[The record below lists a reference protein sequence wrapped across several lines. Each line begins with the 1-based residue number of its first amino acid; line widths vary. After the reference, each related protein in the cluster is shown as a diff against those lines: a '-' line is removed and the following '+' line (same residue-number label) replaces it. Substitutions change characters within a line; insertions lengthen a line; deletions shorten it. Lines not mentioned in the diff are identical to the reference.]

1 MTYDGVAVLER
12 FAGRAGIGYKLLSD
26 RGSKIIE
33 AFDLLDPGPSKS
45 TPWYGIA
52 SPMILAIDAD
62 GIVRQ
67 RFSTEGYRDRP
78 DVGAVLEA
86 IRSRA
91 GS

>member
-12 FAGRAGIGYKLLSD
+12 FAGRVGIGYKLLSD

-67 RFSTEGYRDRP
+67 RFSTQGYRDRP

>member
-52 SPMILAIDAD
+52 SPMILAMDAD

-67 RFSTEGYRDRP
+67 RFSTQGYRDRP
-78 DVGAVLEA
+78 EVGAVLKA
-86 IRSRA
+86 IRDRA